1 MNIAMSN
8 AWFFDSL
15 SLTQELTIRRQ
26 LIRIRIRIYMCIKIH
41 VTTIIKYYLLG

>member
-1 MNIAMSN
+1 MNMAMPN

-26 LIRIRIRIYMCIKIH
+26 LIHIRIRIRIYMCIKIH
-41 VTTIIKYYLLG
+41 VTTITLK